1 MLVRLVQPPLAE
13 QRLLWLLVDALAVQ
27 LVVAAP
33 HVLAHGKLARG
44 PAAHPCVCGRFL
56 NFCEEKLMN
65 TELYLTDSC
74 NMKCSF
80 CGSWNQNGVSNDLHI
95 DTIKEY
101 IDTIHRNGYRYLSLS
116 GGEPFLYK
124 HLYEVIDYANQ
135 KGFLINVTT
144 NGLLIDK
151 EYIAFVKNKNVIT
164 RVSLHTLHK
173 ENYRRLTGVDVLDSV
188 QTSVGLLKDSCSM
201 FGIGMTV
208 SDYNINEVYS
218 LAEYAAS
225 NNASYIRYTPVYRV
239 YKGTEF
245 NTNSETF
252 YKILHSI
259 TRIILDYYDDLE
271 MKTTPSI
278 FGEDILNIH
287 TTKPCGAGS
296 DAYIA
301 LNPDLKLVACP
312 VLPHY
317 FELPVE
323 KYESY
328 SNIVSLKEKYTN
340 LLDSIDI
347 DKLEGKCA
355 ECLYK
360 TSCRGG
366 CISTKLESGLELT
379 SEQPICIN
387 EIVHKVLSLYSE
399 RDRKRIIDY
408 WNYWNQKN
416 SIGTV
421 SNKGCIRRLPIWEIH
436 FRRKND
442 YQKQYRR

>member
-1 MLVRLVQPPLAE
+1 
-13 QRLLWLLVDALAVQ
+13 
-27 LVVAAP
+27 
-33 HVLAHGKLARG
+33 
-44 PAAHPCVCGRFL
+44 
-56 NFCEEKLMN
+56 MN

-80 CGSWNQNGVSNDLHI
+80 CGSWNQKGVSNDLHI
-95 DTIKEY
+95 DTIKQY
-101 IDTIHRNGYRYLSLS
+101 IDTIHKNGYRYLSLS

-124 HLYEVIDYANQ
+124 NLLDVIDYANQ

-144 NGLLIDK
+144 NGLLINE
-151 EYIAFVKNKNVIT
+151 EYIAFVRNKNVIT
-164 RVSLHTLHK
+164 RVSLHTLQSEIYK
-173 ENYRRLTGVDVLDSV
+173 KLTGIDALNSV
-188 QTSVGLLKDSCSM
+188 QKSVRLLKDNYSM

-208 SDYNINEVYS
+208 SDYNITEVRS
-218 LAEYAAS
+218 LAEYAVS

-245 NTNSETF
+245 NTNSDTF
-252 YKILHSI
+252 FKILQAI
-259 TRIILDYYDDLE
+259 TQIILDYYDDLE
-271 MKTTPSI
+271 MKTTSSL

-323 KYESY
+323 KYSSY
-328 SNIVSLKEKYTN
+328 DDILSLKEKYSN
-340 LLDSIDI
+340 LLDSIEV

-355 ECLYK
+355 TCLYK

-379 SEQPICIN
+379 SEQPICIY
-387 EIVHKVLSLYSE
+387 EIVHKVLSLYYE
-399 RDRKRIIDY
+399 KDKKRIIDY

-416 SIGTV
+416 SAGTT

-436 FRRKND
+436 FRRKNI
-442 YQKQYRR
+442 YSKYYRH